1 MLHCRA
7 VLESLAQGQIA
18 AHQMQGKISG
28 KLRFSISSDLGRYI
42 ILPWIDKL
50 IEQHPTLSIDLDIGG
65 SLSGFSLDNV
75 DIVLR
80 YGKREYTRDLTL
92 R

>member
-1 MLHCRA
+1 
-7 VLESLAQGQIA
+7 
-18 AHQMQGKISG
+18 MQGKISG
-28 KLRFSISSDLGRYI
+28 KLRFSISSDLGLYI

>member
-1 MLHCRA
+1 
-7 VLESLAQGQIA
+7 
-18 AHQMQGKISG
+18 MQGKISG